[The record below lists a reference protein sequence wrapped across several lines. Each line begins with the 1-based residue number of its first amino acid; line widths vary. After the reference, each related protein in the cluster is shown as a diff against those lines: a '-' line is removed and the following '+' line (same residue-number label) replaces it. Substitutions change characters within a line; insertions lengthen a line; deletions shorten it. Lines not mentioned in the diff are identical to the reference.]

1 MKILV
6 AGGAGYIGSML
17 VPALKEKNYEV
28 DVADFL
34 WFGNYLPKDTRI
46 INKNLFDL
54 DQKEFKGYDQ
64 VIFVA
69 GLSNDPM
76 AEHSP
81 KQNFIY
87 NGALPSYLAF
97 QSKKMGVKRF
107 IYACSCS
114 IYGYTLNKSFD
125 EESPVTC
132 DYPYGLSKFE
142 GEKVPLLLQD
152 DDFSVI
158 TLRKGTVGGFS
169 PRMRTDLVVN
179 AMFKSSILEK
189 KVTVN
194 NPVIWRPVLDI
205 RDCVNAYLK
214 AVEADPSVNG
224 PFNIASGNY
233 TIGEI
238 GDIVREKVERK
249 TGEKIYL
256 ETKDIPDFRNYK
268 VSIEK
273 AKTFLKFNPK
283 YTVQETVD
291 HLFENL
297 EEIGDLGN
305 ERYSNIKVFE
315 KFGKR
320 SRLIHL

>member
-34 WFGNYLPKDTRI
+34 WFGNHLPKDTKI

-97 QSKKMGVKRF
+97 QSKKMGVKKF

-114 IYGYTLNKSFD
+114 IYGYTLDKSFD

-132 DYPYGLSKFE
+132 GYPYGLSKFE
-142 GEKVPLLLQD
+142 GERVPLLLQD
-152 DDFSVI
+152 DNFSVI

-194 NPVIWRPVLDI
+194 NPAIWRPVLDI
-205 RDCVNAYLK
+205 RDCVDAYLK
-214 AVEADPSVNG
+214 AVEADSSVNG
-224 PFNIASGNY
+224 SFNIASGNY
-233 TIGEI
+233 TVGEI
-238 GDIVREKVERK
+238 GNIVREEVGKK
-249 TGEKIYL
+249 TGKKIDL
-256 ETKDIPDFRNYK
+256 ETKNIPDFRNYK

-283 YTVQETVD
+283 YTVQDTVN

-297 EEIGDLGN
+297 EKIGDLGN
-305 ERYSNIKVFE
+305 ERYSNIKVFQKLE
-315 KFGKR
+315 R
-320 SRLIHL
+320 E